1 MSISESNFKFSFKIE
16 PKPEG
21 GFIARCDNPDWTLEG
36 ATREEVEGKIRAKIA
51 EIAGIDIASAL
62 PLEKLG
68 QAGVNVN
75 IQKKSTF
82 SSRRA
87 GDKPITDA
95 STGQIESPTP
105 AAIEPSGISLTTLIR
120 VLIVLGILLILLVLL
135 RR

>member
-36 ATREEVEGKIRAKIA
+36 TTREEVEGKIRAKIA
-51 EIAGIDIASAL
+51 EIAKIDIANAL

-68 QAGVNVN
+68 QAGVSVN

-82 SSRRA
+82 SSRRV
-87 GDKPITDA
+87 GDKQITDA

-105 AAIEPSGISLTTLIR
+105 AAIEPSGISLTTLIKI
-120 VLIVLGILLILLVLL
+120 LIVVVILLILFVFL

>member
-68 QAGVNVN
+68 QPGVSVN

-87 GDKPITDA
+87 GDKQIADA
-95 STGQIESPTP
+95 STGQLESPTP
-105 AAIEPSGISLTTLIR
+105 APIEPPRISLTTLMK
-120 VLIVLGILLILLVLL
+120 VLIVLVILLIVLVLL

>member
-68 QAGVNVN
+68 QPGVSVN
-75 IQKKSTF
+75 IQKKSTS

-87 GDKPITDA
+87 GDKRIADA
-95 STGQIESPTP
+95 STGQLESPTP
-105 AAIEPSGISLTTLIR
+105 AAIEPSGISLTTLIK
-120 VLIVLGILLILLVLL
+120 VSIVLVILLILLVLL